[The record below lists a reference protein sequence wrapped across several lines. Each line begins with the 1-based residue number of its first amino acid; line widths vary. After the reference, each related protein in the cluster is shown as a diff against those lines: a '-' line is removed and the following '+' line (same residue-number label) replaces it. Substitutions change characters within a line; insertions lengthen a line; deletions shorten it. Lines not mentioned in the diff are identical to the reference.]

1 MFKKLHYQSLLIGN
15 KLLRTL
21 HLISK
26 ENFRTRRN
34 RYRSLLSLNI
44 PEASRLIET
53 FTQNVTGNTRAPRIL
68 LITPDC
74 SFTGAPL
81 VLLKVA
87 RILKKHGYAPSVI
100 SMTDGPLKET
110 FVKEGFPFSLLKNI
124 DVLPETLLT
133 SLCKPFDACICNTVL
148 THAAA
153 RRLQNILPTLLYI
166 HEAKNLYDHIQM
178 DPEIKNSLAA
188 VKNILTPS
196 EYSARFINEFTKS
209 EINICHNSAD
219 DSYKETSRKE
229 NTAVKFTI
237 IGAMS
242 LRKGI
247 DVCCAAFA
255 KLPEGSAELH
265 VIGNITDSAAPTY
278 EQYKKYPNIFW
289 HSAISDQIQK
299 FETFREMDVFLV
311 PSRDESCSL
320 VVLEATMLGKPLII
334 SSNVGAAYLIE
345 EGKNGFITSTGNI
358 DDLSEKMLWMTKH
371 ADKLDQMGA
380 LSRKLFLQTS
390 TNDVYEQNFIN
401 VINKVFPKNQKV

>member
-1 MFKKLHYQSLLIGN
+1 MLQKIHYQSLLTAN

-26 ENFRTRRN
+26 EKFRTRRN
-34 RYRSLLSLNI
+34 RYRSLLNLNL
-44 PEASRLIET
+44 PEASRLIEK
-53 FTQNVTGNTRAPRIL
+53 FTQNAAENGKAPRIL

-87 RILKKHGYAPSVI
+87 RILKRHGYAPAVI
-100 SMTDGPLKET
+100 SLTDGPLKET
-110 FVKEGFPFSLLKNI
+110 FLAEGFPFSLLENM
-124 DVLPETLLT
+124 DALPETLLT
-133 SLCKPFDACICNTVL
+133 ALCQPFDACICNTVL
-148 THAAA
+148 THAVA
-153 RRLQNILPTLLYI
+153 RRLQHILPTLLYI

-178 DPEIKNSLAA
+178 DPEIKNSLSS

-196 EYSARFINEFTKS
+196 EYSAQFINEFTQS

-219 DSYKETSRKE
+219 DSYKETHRKDGA
-229 NTAVKFTI
+229 TVKFVI

-255 KLPEGSAELH
+255 KLPENAAELH
-265 VIGNITDSAAPTY
+265 VIGNITESAAPTY
-278 EQYKKYPNIFW
+278 EQYKNHPNVFW
-289 HSAISDQIQK
+289 HPAISDQVKK

-311 PSRDESCSL
+311 PSRDDCNPL
-320 VVLEATMLGKPLII
+320 VAIEAAMLGKPLII
-334 SSNVGAAYLIE
+334 SSNVGTAYLIE
-345 EGKNGFITSTGNI
+345 PGQNGFIVKTGDI
-358 DDLSEKMLWMTKH
+358 DDLAEKMLRIAEH
-371 ADKLDQMGA
+371 ADRIPEMGA

-390 TNDVYEQNFIN
+390 TNEVYEQNFMN
-401 VINKVFPKNQKV
+401 VINKVFPKNPKV